1 MGFQVK
7 EQVLDAQHVLEEQ
20 LSGRGILFNGAGD
33 LKLPAIERAWSVDY
47 LFDDDSAL
55 PYTRTL
61 PSVARRVLP
70 TTPSVSAR
78 ALSLHLCPGRT

>member
-7 EQVLDAQHVLEEQ
+7 EQMLDAQHVLDEQ

-55 PYTRTL
+55 PCTRTL
-61 PSVARRVLP
+61 HLLRDACCPP
-70 TTPSVSAR
+70 
-78 ALSLHLCPGRT
+78 LHP